1 MYKRQT
7 YTLGTVTELEPDTAV
22 VEDQAVAEAT
32 VNGDGEGGVE
42 PEPDRP
48 DDEVRDEITGQKRL
62 FDE

>member
-1 MYKRQT
+1 M
-7 YTLGTVTELEPDTAV
+7 GTVTELEPDTAV